1 MLFFI
6 LRLFL
11 AFLCTFIHDCLA
23 ALHLSFG
30 GYNRA
35 ADQVTIESLP
45 PVAMIDQ
52 SPPGKDSYIGID
64 QHNVAVLQGKPKA
77 GVVPW
82 HCIISSRCFDVV
94 NGWFNFNQSK
104 TTADGSFSARTVLCI
119 YIYTSWWL
127 SFNPSEKYAQV
138 KLNHLPTDRV
148 ENKKNV

>member
-1 MLFFI
+1 MLLFI

-94 NGWFNFNQSK
+94 NGWFNFN
-104 TTADGSFSARTVLCI
+104 
-119 YIYTSWWL
+119 
-127 SFNPSEKYAQV
+127 
-138 KLNHLPTDRV
+138 
-148 ENKKNV
+148 